1 MNTATVLYLIS
12 ILTTFIGS
20 AMLVC
25 IPVGWRMHDPVP
37 VVAEFA
43 VCAMTAVVI
52 GLTGIFATRKRHAD
66 SEKAG
71 VREGF
76 ATVAFGWLAALIFA
90 SLPFLFVARMYPAD
104 ALFETVSGLTTT
116 GASVIAP
123 NLPRWDGTVFPDG
136 VESLPHCVQFW
147 RCLISWLGGMG
158 IVVFAL
164 VILPFLGIGATQL
177 YNAEVPGVKMNSD
190 QLTPRIAGTAKL
202 VWGTYVVLTA
212 LQTGCLTL
220 GGMPLF
226 DAVCHS
232 FSTVATC
239 GFSTKQASIA
249 AYPSPFIQWTF
260 IVFLFLGACNFT
272 LFFKAVLTRRRLI
285 YFQDAEFRFFL
296 ATVVASS
303 LIIATVLRLTYPET
317 IQSMTG
323 AAEPNCWLTSLRYAA
338 FQVSS
343 IISTGG
349 FSTADYLQ
357 WPTQALMILF
367 LLTLL
372 GGCTGSTA
380 GGLKCV
386 RVLLLC
392 KHVLSELRR
401 CLFPRAIPDI
411 RLNGE
416 RIQAATINKTLAFVV
431 LYLGII
437 AATAFLLPFLSKMDF
452 ITALTASATCVGN
465 VGPGFGAVGP
475 AGSYAWM
482 SAPAKVLLSFAM
494 ILGRLEIYTLLV
506 VFMPSFW
513 KR

>member
-37 VVAEFA
+37 LVAEFA
-43 VCAMTAVVI
+43 VCAVTAVVI

-66 SEKAG
+66 SGKAG
-71 VREGF
+71 IREGF

-147 RCLISWLGGMG
+147 RCLLSWLGGMG

-232 FSTVATC
+232 FST
-239 GFSTKQASIA
+239 
-249 AYPSPFIQWTF
+249 
-260 IVFLFLGACNFT
+260 GACNFT

-357 WPTQALMILF
+357 WPTQALLILF

-392 KHVLSELRR
+392 KHVLSRRRRSTKPLRSSF
-401 CLFPRAIPDI
+401 CIS
-411 RLNGE
+411 G
-416 RIQAATINKTLAFVV
+416 
-431 LYLGII
+431 
-437 AATAFLLPFLSKMDF
+437 LSRRRRF
-452 ITALTASATCVGN
+452 
-465 VGPGFGAVGP
+465 FFR
-475 AGSYAWM
+475 
-482 SAPAKVLLSFAM
+482 SFRKW
-494 ILGRLEIYTLLV
+494 ISSQL
-506 VFMPSFW
+506 
-513 KR
+513 